1 VESEESPGSAP
12 TFDPERPWRL
22 HRRVSLRD
30 EDFGALA
37 YHYEN
42 RRLVFLKSPRLV
54 ALVKSL
60 DRFDSATEA
69 VAVAVAEGER
79 AQYTRALAQLA
90 VAQVIDVR

>member
-1 VESEESPGSAP
+1 
-12 TFDPERPWRL
+12 
-22 HRRVSLRD
+22 
-30 EDFGALA
+30 
-37 YHYEN
+37 
-42 RRLVFLKSPRLV
+42 VFLKSPRLV